1 MSRWMRA
8 ACLAGGVLL
17 GGCTSVEANA
27 TFNVA
32 DWDMPA
38 LGKDRPVTWIIES
51 PAIIATEVAEL
62 GLPAGTLAYVLFTIV
77 GSGWRCEIHA
87 PPLNDVAGM
96 NLLRHELAHCVT
108 GRFH

>member
-1 MSRWMRA
+1 MSWGLKA
-8 ACLAGGVLL
+8 AYLGAAVLL
-17 GGCTSVEANA
+17 GGCTVVASNA

-51 PAIIATEVAEL
+51 PAIIATEAAEL